1 MRISD
6 WSSDVCSSDLLQGE
20 RCGMDLF
27 HPQALKDAGLNVGKG
42 AAAGAVAG
50 VTVDIFTAGLSMGAA
65 ALTGAAVGGLWQ
77 GAEHLGKRIMGRL
90 RGWRELSVDDAVLKL
105 LQIGQMSLIQ
115 AREQRGHAAQNP

>member
-1 MRISD
+1 MIRRPPRSTRTD
-6 WSSDVCSSDLLQGE
+6 TLVPCTT
-20 RCGMDLF
+20 LF
-27 HPQALKDAGLNVGKG
+27 RSKG

-50 VTVDIFTAGLSMGAA
+50 VTGDIFTAGLSMGAA